1 MLIYKQNGYGIR
13 LDFRSEFS
21 LPDGNMRKNVIVFG
35 ADMSSSVI
43 SELIIDDKGKDV
55 LALGEGPTHSLDDTT

>member
-1 MLIYKQNGYGIR
+1 
-13 LDFRSEFS
+13 
-21 LPDGNMRKNVIVFG
+21 MRKNVIVFG

>member
-1 MLIYKQNGYGIR
+1 
-13 LDFRSEFS
+13 
-21 LPDGNMRKNVIVFG
+21 MRKNVIVFG

-55 LALGEGPTHSLDDTT
+55 LALGKGPTHSLDDTT